1 MNSCIKAGR
10 IFFIQIKKKQE
21 NPIKMEKFSLI
32 MVKHRVLYGKPIKYS
47 VFICLCSIW
56 DSWKSWAENLTLNTL
71 SPDTFDYIFCHFPS
85 QYRIKFHLFVRKK
98 KFMQRSYLI
107 SATTAIIQTFFKTT
121 LKEFDTYAPQK

>member
-1 MNSCIKAGR
+1 MQKKWIVSRRVKNEQLYKSGEN
-10 IFFIQIKKKQE
+10 FFIQIKKKQE

-71 SPDTFDYIFCHFPS
+71 SPLSDTFDYIFCHFPS

-98 KFMQRSYLI
+98 KVYAKKLLDI
-107 SATTAIIQTFFKTT
+107 SNNSNNSNFF
-121 LKEFDTYAPQK
+121 